1 LHADIKI
8 GNRYRKTEQITVMSK
23 SQQTAEVGNFCI
35 FTVRHV
41 KHVRNPYRSVCV
53 FYTFETTK
61 SDFGKFDS
69 ITVKLLL
76 RI

>member
-1 LHADIKI
+1 M
-8 GNRYRKTEQITVMSK
+8 ITVNHNK
-23 SQQTAEVGNFCI
+23 PRKWDNFYT

-41 KHVRNPYRSVCV
+41 EHVRNPYRSVCI

-69 ITVKLLL
+69 IKAAFENLDFRSSFYVYPVNILEF
-76 RI
+76 